1 MTKRIISFLLVLIL
15 SVFCTMTVF
24 AEDTVPLVFDEAL
37 LLDDTA
43 EAELNAKLT
52 ALSEKYDF
60 DFAVATVNS
69 VDGEDI
75 GDYAD
80 TYYHEAGYKSDGV
93 LFLYCYDDNEGYIL
107 PVGTGH
113 NSITGLGQDLIFDEI
128 TAEMKAGNYSAAFTE
143 FADISADLVQRA
155 LDGKPYNKLPF
166 KPVKAVVI
174 AVAIGF
180 VFAFIVTGSMK
191 GQLKSVK
198 MQKAAANYQRN
209 GSLSLINSTDYFLYS
224 TVSQVK
230 KESNNSN
237 SGSVDSHGG
246 SSRKF

>member
-1 MTKRIISFLLVLIL
+1 MNYAEIKYYDIANGSGVRVSLFVSGCTHRCKNCFNEIAWDFNYGNPYTKAPF
-15 SVFCTMTVF
+15 
-24 AEDTVPLVFDEAL
+24 
-37 LLDDTA
+37 
-43 EAELNAKLT
+43 
-52 ALSEKYDF
+52 
-60 DFAVATVNS
+60 
-69 VDGEDI
+69 
-75 GDYAD
+75 
-80 TYYHEAGYKSDGV
+80 
-93 LFLYCYDDNEGYIL
+93 
-107 PVGTGH
+107 
-113 NSITGLGQDLIFDEI
+113 
-128 TAEMKAGNYSAAFTE
+128 
-143 FADISADLVQRA
+143 
-155 LDGKPYNKLPF
+155 NKGM
-166 KPVKAVVI
+166 AVVI
-174 AVAIGF
+174 ALVIGF

>member
-24 AEDTVPLVFDEAL
+24 AEDAVPLVLDEAL
-37 LLDDTA
+37 LLDDAA
-43 EAELNAKLT
+43 EAELNTKLT
-52 ALSEKYDF
+52 ALSAKYDF
-60 DFAVATVNS
+60 DFAVVTVKS
-69 VDGEDI
+69 VGGEYI

-80 TYYHEAGYKSDGV
+80 ACYHEAGYKTDGV
-93 LFLYCYDDNEGYIL
+93 LFLYSYEDNEGYIL

-113 NSITGLGQDLIFDEI
+113 NSITELGQDLIFDKI
-128 TAEMKAGNYSAAFTE
+128 TAEMKEGAYSAAFTE

-155 LDGKPYNKLPF
+155 LDGNPYNKLPF
-166 KPVKAVVI
+166 KAMKAVII
-174 AVAIGF
+174 AVVIGF

-198 MQKAAANYQRN
+198 MQKAAANYQRP
-209 GSLSLINSTDYFLYS
+209 GSLSLVNSTDYFLYS
-224 TVSQVK
+224 TVSKVK
-230 KESNNSN
+230 KESNS
-237 SGSVDSHGG
+237 SGGSTDSHGG